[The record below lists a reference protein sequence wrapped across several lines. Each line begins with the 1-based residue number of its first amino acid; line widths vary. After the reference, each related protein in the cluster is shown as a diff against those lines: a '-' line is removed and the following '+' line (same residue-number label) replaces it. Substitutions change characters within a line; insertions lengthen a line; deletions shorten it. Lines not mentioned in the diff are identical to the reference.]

1 MTLKEY
7 SLRVKS
13 FKLKRIEKERD
24 LHYQS
29 WLNRQVEATKE
40 VGKNREYVYKKFD
53 DFYDYKKKLEE
64 IENKNLDKEK
74 SRLANIAH
82 MANERR

>member
-1 MTLKEY
+1 MKEY
-7 SLRVKS
+7 SLRAKS

-40 VGKNREYVYKKFD
+40 VGKKREYVYKKFD

-64 IENKNLDKEK
+64 IENKSLDKEK